1 MLGGMAGLPMS
12 QKVAFFTAAAGR
24 RLQTDH
30 RGEGCILQK
39 SGASDWSV
47 WRGIKSET
55 RFTTIKSSCWLDWGV
70 VFSIT
75 AGLRGKC
82 LTWSYSLHRLSSI
95 RNKPAGISQCSSLD
109 CQNVLWNTVRF
120 HTVAQTPC
128 RSTLFLLKHFNILT
142 MPWGGG
148 QRSLTCLL
156 YFGLWIC
163 AGNVKTSSKL
173 QNWERFESV
182 RRDSFCSSRT
192 VNINRDIF

>member
-39 SGASDWSV
+39 IGASGWSV

-55 RFTTIKSSCWLDWGV
+55 CFTTTKSSFLLDWV
-70 VFSIT
+70 DFSIT

-95 RNKPAGISQCSSLD
+95 RNKPAVISQHSSLD
-109 CQNVLWNTVRF
+109 CLKVQWNTVRF

-128 RSTLFLLKHFNILT
+128 RNTLFLLKHFNIL
-142 MPWGGG
+142 M
-148 QRSLTCLL
+148 QRCPERGSEVIDVPALL
-156 YFGLWIC
+156 WPLDLCW
-163 AGNVKTSSKL
+163 
-173 QNWERFESV
+173 
-182 RRDSFCSSRT
+182 
-192 VNINRDIF
+192 